1 MVCPKELRDKAE
13 PATLLG
19 TIWSMTFVPG
29 LTDASQTDTDIVVL
43 VVLLHRYI
51 YVHGW
56 IAAQFSVVQSLTQAR
71 S

>member
-1 MVCPKELRDKAE
+1 MCPKELRDKAE

-51 YVHGW
+51 
-56 IAAQFSVVQSLTQAR
+56 
-71 S
+71 